1 MRYSMLATAL
11 SLALGGGTAL
21 AAYAPDPANSPATG
35 DPMDQEQVPA
45 TPSTNQTQDQE
56 RDTDTNQNKTTSN
69 DQKEGQKEGAS
80 ERAKNIESVDL
91 LFDTASSDLTADAR
105 TDLLTLARWAK
116 CNPDGAVI
124 LEGPADPR
132 GTQDFNMKLSAERTA
147 AVRAKLVEMGVPSER
162 IVITVY
168 GENGPRR
175 DTFAQDRRVTVRA
188 AATPVP
194 PADITAER

>member
-11 SLALGGGTAL
+11 SLALGSGTAL
-21 AAYAPDPANSPATG
+21 AAYPPDPPDTPDTPPTPATG
-35 DPMDQEQVPA
+35 DPMDQERLPTAPQP
-45 TPSTNQTQDQE
+45 TSQDQE
-56 RDTDTNQNKTTSN
+56 RDTDTNQTPDTS
-69 DQKEGQKEGAS
+69 D
-80 ERAKNIESVDL
+80 RAKNIESVDL
-91 LFDTASSDLTADAR
+91 LFDTGSSDLTAGAR

-124 LEGPADPR
+124 LEGHADPR
-132 GTQDFNMKLSAERTA
+132 GSQDLNMRLSAERAA
-147 AVRAKLVEMGVPSER
+147 AVREKLVEMGVPSEH

-168 GENGPRR
+168 GKNGPRR
-175 DTFAQDRRVTVRA
+175 DSFAEDRRVTVRA

>member
-1 MRYSMLATAL
+1 Q
-11 SLALGGGTAL
+11 
-21 AAYAPDPANSPATG
+21 AP
-35 DPMDQEQVPA
+35 
-45 TPSTNQTQDQE
+45 NQ
-56 RDTDTNQNKTTSN
+56 DTEKNKTSTKDTQTST
-69 DQKEGQKEGAS
+69 QKTATS

-91 LFDTASSDLTADAR
+91 LFDTASSDLKPDAR

-116 CNPDGAVI
+116 CNPTGAVI
-124 LEGPADPR
+124 LEGHADPR
-132 GTQDFNMKLSAERTA
+132 GTQDFNMKLSAERA
-147 AVRAKLVEMGVPSER
+147 APVREKLVEMGVPSER

-175 DTFAQDRRVTVRA
+175 DSFAEDRRVTVRA

>member
-56 RDTDTNQNKTTSN
+56 RDTDTSQGKTKGN
-69 DQKEGQKEGAS
+69 DQQANAS

-124 LEGPADPR
+124 LEGHADPR